1 MNLSQHIKVLLLCI
15 IATFCFGTIS
25 AQQHKNPLLDM
36 IGKPYGDYFDPYV
49 ALCDSLFSGDS
60 DGRARLLSL
69 LAEAA
74 AADPTG
80 EWELDRQRMEKHV
93 RFYNSR
99 NGGFTP
105 SADYTTE
112 DFTTDLLNI
121 ATRAQKE
128 GFTYIHLLTLFNAG
142 DAFRIFAQ
150 DYEQAFRCY
159 LAVAAELEKVT
170 QKEFPWK
177 LFIYREMA
185 YCYSSFREYKEA
197 AVYWQKII
205 DDPYA
210 TLKNN
215 HRLYPALHGLGVYYR
230 DVQKYDQSDSCFA
243 RILQLSAPIPEDS
256 YVWEGIAKGN
266 IGNNHYLRGDM
277 DKALEWMIPALQK
290 IQRPEDDSYT
300 VQLAADIADIYL
312 KKGDTRSAKKYLDTA
327 LRYHNRSRLPRKSS
341 HLLQVMAHYHAAS
354 AGQPAV
360 SAYLDSALL
369 AKESENEAF
378 SGLVLRRV
386 EQRLRAADRKAYE
399 QELNAE
405 KMRSDMYRFTAIVI
419 ACALTVILLL
429 LFAVSFYY
437 HRTRRAYRELV
448 RKSQEWAGIEPSKLE
463 AATDALGDGDE
474 EGDAATCKEPKPQ
487 PLPTPSD
494 HLIMEEI
501 EKAIQMNDF
510 YKQPDLT
517 LDMLV
522 VRTGLNRGYLSAA
535 LNRCTGKNFST
546 YINEFRVKEAIRLMS
561 ESQNENLTIE
571 AIGFDAGFNDRSSF
585 YRIFKKITGL
595 SPTEFRKNIK
605 Y

>member
-1 MNLSQHIKVLLLCI
+1 MNLSQHIKILLLCI
-15 IATFCFGTIS
+15 IASFCFGTIS
-25 AQQHKNPLLDM
+25 AQQHNNPLLDM
-36 IGKPYGDYFDPYV
+36 VGKQYGDYFDSYV
-49 ALCDSLFSGDS
+49 VLCDSLFSGDS
-60 DGRARLLSL
+60 DSRVRLLDL

-105 SADYTTE
+105 SADYTAE

-121 ATRAQKE
+121 AARAQKA
-128 GFTYIHLLTLFNAG
+128 GFTYTHLLALFNAG

-159 LAVAAELEKVT
+159 LTVAAELEKVT
-170 QKEFPWK
+170 QREFPWK

-185 YCYSSFREYKEA
+185 YFYSSFREYKEA

-205 DDPYA
+205 DDPDA

-215 HRLYPALHGLGVYYR
+215 HRLYPALHGLGVHYR
-230 DVQKYDQSDSCFA
+230 YEQKYDRSDSCFV
-243 RILQLSAPIPEDS
+243 RILQLSASNPEDS

-266 IGNNHYLRGDM
+266 IGNNHYLRGDL

-290 IQRPEDDSYT
+290 MQRPEDDSYT

-312 KKGDTRSAKKYLDTA
+312 KKGDTRSAKKYLDIA
-327 LRYHNRSRLPRKSS
+327 ILHHNRSRIPRKSS

-369 AKESENEAF
+369 AKKSEDEAF

-399 QELNAE
+399 QNLSAE
-405 KMRSDMYRFTAIVI
+405 KMRTRMYRLTAII
-419 ACALTVILLL
+419 ITCALAVILLL
-429 LFAVSFYY
+429 LLAVAFYY
-437 HRTRRAYRELV
+437 HRTHRAYRELV
-448 RKSQEWAGIEPSKLE
+448 RKSQEWAGIELSKLE
-463 AATDALGDGDE
+463 AATDKKPKLQAMPE
-474 EGDAATCKEPKPQ
+474 EN
-487 PLPTPSD
+487 D
-494 HLIMEEI
+494 HLIMEKI
-501 EKAIQMNDF
+501 EKIMLTDDF
-510 YKQPDLT
+510 YKHPELT
-517 LDMLV
+517 LDMMV
-522 VRTGLNRGYLSAA
+522 AQTGLNRAYLSAA
-535 LNRCTGKNFST
+535 LNRCTGKNFNT

-561 ESQNENLTIE
+561 EPRNEKLTIE